1 MKKVELKKV
10 SMHRWLELFT
20 NTGSRLLVEIV
31 RIKVIY
37 FMARIKEIRI
47 IESYRSLLSIGDR

>member
-10 SMHRWLELFT
+10 SMHQWLELFT

-47 IESYRSLLSIGDR
+47 IESYRTLLIIGDR